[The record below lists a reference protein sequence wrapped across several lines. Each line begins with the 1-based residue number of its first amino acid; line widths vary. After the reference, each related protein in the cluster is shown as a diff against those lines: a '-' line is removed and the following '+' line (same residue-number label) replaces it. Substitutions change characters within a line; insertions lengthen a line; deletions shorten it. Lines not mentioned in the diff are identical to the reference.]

1 MSSITW
7 TPAELSSSQRTL
19 VGECW
24 RLVEAQ
30 NKVSTLKL
38 VDSLDEQDL
47 LERLIEGTK
56 PPVPNECQG
65 LHFLLF
71 TPFRYDAPYPAG
83 SRFRRAGLTPGVYY
97 AAESVRTAVAE
108 LSFYRLLFF
117 AESPSTPWPANPNEY
132 TAFCIAYGTDRGLDL
147 TAPPLDRDTA
157 TWSHPTYYEPC
168 QSLAETARQAGIQT
182 IRYASVRDPDKG
194 ACLALLTG
202 AAFREPKPTT
212 FQTWRIY
219 LRGSGI
225 QALCE
230 FPDIRLEFN
239 RSTFTGDARIAAMR
253 WDR

>member
-1 MSSITW
+1 MT
-7 TPAELSSSQRTL
+7 
-19 VGECW
+19 GECW

-56 PPVPNECQG
+56 PPVPNECRG
-65 LHFLLF
+65 LHFLLS

-83 SRFRRAGLTPGVYY
+83 SRFRRAGMTPGVYY
-97 AAESVRTAVAE
+97 AAESVHTAVAE

-117 AESPSTPWPANPNEY
+117 AESPDTPWPANPNEH
-132 TAFCIAYGTDRGLDL
+132 TAFCAAYGTDQGLDL

-157 TWSHPTYYEPC
+157 TWAHPTHYEPC
-168 QSLAETARQAGIQT
+168 QTLAETARQAGIQA

-194 ACLALLTG
+194 VCLALLTC

-239 RSTFTGDARIAAMR
+239 RSTFIGDARIAAMR

>member
-1 MSSITW
+1 MSSTIW
-7 TPAELSSSQRTL
+7 TPAALSSSRRTL
-19 VGECW
+19 TGECW

-56 PPVPNECQG
+56 PPVPNECRG
-65 LHFLLF
+65 LHFLLS

-83 SRFRRAGLTPGVYY
+83 SRFRRAGMTPGVYY
-97 AAESVRTAVAE
+97 AAESVHTAVAE

-117 AESPSTPWPANPNEY
+117 AESPDTPWPANPNEH
-132 TAFCIAYGTDRGLDL
+132 TAFCAAYGTDQGLDL

-157 TWSHPTYYEPC
+157 AWAHPTHYEPC
-168 QSLAETARQAGIQT
+168 QTLAETARQAGIQA

-194 ACLALLTG
+194 VCLALLTC

-219 LRGSGI
+219 LRSSGI

-239 RSTFTGDARIAAMR
+239 RSTFIGDARIAAMR